1 MHVAKCE
8 KANNIGR
15 GKLYL
20 WSKISNMKLNK
31 TLPRK
36 FQMLTSDTN
45 DLAVLSMYLKA
56 LLICPKLSITATF
69 VPYSTNDEIN
79 NSNMPMLKSACKMV
93 WSSPF
98 LGLLLNMFA
107 KQEIFASSTLG
118 STISNSFMITSFE
131 VFSTFFSM
139 FHSKNSFLTTIN
151 IGKDKHKTYQ
161 SGTLI

>member
-93 WSSPF
+93 WSTPLS
-98 LGLLLNMFA
+98 GLLNMFA
-107 KQEIFASSTLG
+107 KEEIFASSSLG
-118 STISNSFMITSFE
+118 STTCS
-131 VFSTFFSM
+131 FSM
-139 FHSKNSFLTTIN
+139 TTYL
-151 IGKDKHKTYQ
+151 KYFQLFSPCSTV
-161 SGTLI
+161 STLF